1 MAHAITHSPLCSAH
15 TLASVSIDAT
25 AGSLGMKVHD
35 GAASLCLAQNAP
47 GHRKLGDLEMRLSKL
62 WAKED
67 AGGQPNAG

>member
-1 MAHAITHSPLCSAH
+1 
-15 TLASVSIDAT
+15 
-25 AGSLGMKVHD
+25 MKVHD